1 MQYLFLKFTGNTSS
15 RFDEVIKKWKKM
27 SQTER
32 EAFRDEVNTKT
43 MFSRCEEIGANMLE
57 DEDAID
63 TGDFVICRFALE
75 ENQDYQHDHLAFISK
90 RYRNNI
96 QFGIM

>member
-1 MQYLFLKFTGNTSS
+1 
-15 RFDEVIKKWKKM
+15 
-27 SQTER
+27 
-32 EAFRDEVNTKT
+32 
-43 MFSRCEEIGANMLE
+43 MFSRCEEIEANMLE

-90 RYRNNI
+90 RYGNNI
-96 QFGIM
+96 QFRIM